1 VGGALA
7 LFGWRLDRRRG
18 VTLVVICTALAVAS
32 TVLAHGTILFI
43 LAIVNVSIAVAA
55 NGVCLAGRA
64 EPERIPDWAIDVS
77 VVTTAAS
84 GSLLI
89 AALVVR

>member
-1 VGGALA
+1 M
-7 LFGWRLDRRRG
+7 
-18 VTLVVICTALAVAS
+18 TLVVVCTALAIGGA
-32 TVLAHGTILFI
+32 VLAHGTILFVI
-43 LAIVNVSIAVAA
+43 AIVNVSIALAA

-89 AALVVR
+89 AALILR

>member
-1 VGGALA
+1 L
-7 LFGWRLDRRRG
+7 
-18 VTLVVICTALAVAS
+18 TLVIVCTALAVAS
-32 TVLAHGTILFI
+32 TALAHGTILFV
-43 LAIVNVSIAVAA
+43 LAIVNVAVALAA

-89 AALVVR
+89 AALILR